1 MKAVIIEHEAHEG
14 VGLFGPAL
22 VTAGFELVRRFRGVE
37 RVDLEAALV
46 VVMGGPM
53 GVYEAD
59 QHPFLHEELAFLIER
74 LALERPVL
82 GICLGAQLLA
92 AAAGAEVFAGKN
104 GLEVGVGPVRVTKD
118 GAADAAFAGL
128 EKLTVAH
135 WHGDTFA
142 PVPGAKLLASSDRYT
157 QQAFRLGPSL
167 GLQFHLELTGDEL
180 GRWLDLGA
188 AELAAKGKDVAGLKT
203 QLGKLRAAEGTAKE
217 VLSRIAFD
225 FARMHRAG

>member
-1 MKAVIIEHEAHEG
+1 
-14 VGLFGPAL
+14 
-22 VTAGFELVRRFRGVE
+22 
-37 RVDLEAALV
+37 
-46 VVMGGPM
+46 
-53 GVYEAD
+53 
-59 QHPFLHEELAFLIER
+59 
-74 LALERPVL
+74 
-82 GICLGAQLLA
+82 
-92 AAAGAEVFAGKN
+92 
-104 GLEVGVGPVRVTKD
+104 
-118 GAADAAFAGL
+118 
-128 EKLTVAH
+128 
-135 WHGDTFA
+135 
-142 PVPGAKLLASSDRYT
+142 LLASSDRYT